1 MTGELSAVS
10 SEAVTSNLRAAGEN
24 RILFKVYGNIYCAK
38 NQLTGKDP
46 DAGKNWKQK
55 VTGWQMMKRSDGII
69 VSMDMNL
76 SKLRR

>member
-38 NQLTGKDP
+38 NQYM
-46 DAGKNWKQK
+46 
-55 VTGWQMMKRSDGII
+55 VTGTSDGLY
-69 VSMDMNL
+69 VSYVYSYDPGDEAEYFDLNVHEP
-76 SKLRR
+76 

>member
-46 DAGKNWKQK
+46 DAGKN
-55 VTGWQMMKRSDGII
+55 
-69 VSMDMNL
+69 
-76 SKLRR
+76 